1 MKKQFAVVASV
12 FALTAVPAF
21 AETDHDF
28 PLSMD
33 EFMEAYPEI
42 TPEQFT
48 LIDSDGDGEVSEEE
62 YESAQEMGLI
72 GDHDDDLGVEE
83 MDAD

>member
-1 MKKQFAVVASV
+1 MGIT
-12 FALTAVPAF
+12 LRYRPAF